1 MRLTELPD
9 IDFISC
15 DACRAP
21 FDRKHPPMVMG
32 IESPDEGELVL
43 GLCVPCMGVLTG
55 NDQKAAAAI
64 SSKAD
69 ATARLRPHRLRK
81 HGP

>member
-1 MRLTELPD
+1 MRVNDLPG

-21 FDRKHPPMVMG
+21 FNRDHPPMVMG
-32 IESPDEGELVL
+32 IESSEGELVL
-43 GLCVPCMGVLTG
+43 GLCATCMRVLAG
-55 NDQKAAAAI
+55 NDHEAAEAI

-69 ATARLRPHRLRK
+69 ATARLRPNRMRK
-81 HGP
+81 PQT